1 MMIILTIT
9 MIGSHVSKSKYC
21 NILVMAVFFC
31 KENQRKMFYSIVF
44 TFAFCALFYLC
55 AAAYQKVNRKFLKA
69 TNLFSNVLLICVSV

>member
-21 NILVMAVFFC
+21 NILVMAVFFR
-31 KENQRKMFYSIVF
+31 KEIQQKMFYSYVF
-44 TFAFCALFYLC
+44 TFAFCALFYLSG
-55 AAAYQKVNRKFLKA
+55 AAYQKVNQKFLKA